1 MYEQITADLLNR
13 IDRELWLVTA
23 ADGARR
29 GGLIATFVC
38 QASLVESLPRML
50 VALAKHHHT
59 WQLIEA
65 SGAFGLHLL
74 GRKHLDLVWR
84 FGLESGRDTDK
95 FAGLAT
101 ETAKTGAPLLADAFG
116 WLDCRVEARFDMGDR
131 TIYVAEIVDARKISD
146 EPPLTMKQLLQIA
159 SRERLD
165 ELSRLRQHDSAIDAE
180 AILAWRQQ
188 AAAKKR

>member
-1 MYEQITADLLNR
+1 AEFLSR

-23 ADGARR
+23 ADGERR

-38 QASLVESLPRML
+38 HASLVETLPRML

-59 WQLIEA
+59 WQLVEA

-74 GRKHLDLVWR
+74 GREQLELVWR
-84 FGLESGRDTDK
+84 FGLQSGRDIDK

-101 ETAKTGAPLLADAFG
+101 ETSKTGAPLLTDALG

-131 TIYVAEIVDARKISD
+131 TIYVAEVVDARKIND
-146 EPPLTMKQLLQIA
+146 EPPLTMKQLLAIA
-159 SRERLD
+159 PPERLE
-165 ELSRLRQHDSAIDAE
+165 ELSRLRQRDSSLDAK
-180 AILAWRQQ
+180 AILAWRKLAT
-188 AAAKKR
+188 AAER

>member
-1 MYEQITADLLNR
+1 MHERAAAELLNR
-13 IDRELWLVTA
+13 TDRELWLVTA
-23 ADGARR
+23 GDGERR

-38 QASLVESLPRML
+38 HASLVESLPRML
-50 VALAKHHHT
+50 VALAKHHNT
-59 WQLIEA
+59 WELIEA
-65 SGAFGLHLL
+65 SGAFGLHLI
-74 GRKHLDLVWR
+74 GRGNLDLVWR
-84 FGLESGRDTDK
+84 FGLASARDTDK

-101 ETAKTGAPLLADAFG
+101 ETAKTGAPLLTDVLG

-131 TIYVAEIVDARKISD
+131 TIYVAEVVDARKIRD

-159 SRERLD
+159 PREQLD

-180 AILAWRQQ
+180 AILAWRHQ